1 MRLLAAIRRFVF
13 GSTGP
18 PPRSAD
24 AFSAIRDIELYG
36 HDFDEWQAEPPTE
49 EPKLLDAELPWEL
62 RENPEDPAP
71 RNSRP

>member
-13 GSTGP
+13 GPDGP

-36 HDFDEWQAEPPTE
+36 HDFDEWQVEPAPE
-49 EPKLLDAELPWEL
+49 ERTPLDVELPWEL
-62 RENPEDPAP
+62 RDDPENPGPP
-71 RNSRP
+71 SRP